1 MKCECKAIV
10 KVNTP
15 GPAKIISN
23 SLKVVQVNSDEEVNN
38 QMFLLVDLIDINLFG
53 GELASDEEYKKAED
67 QFQILA
73 QRIIGGVNG

>member
-15 GPAKIISN
+15 GAAKIISN

-38 QMFLLVDLIDINLFG
+38 QMFLLSDLIDVNLSG
-53 GELASDEEYKKAED
+53 GELASDEECRVAEE
-67 QFQILA
+67 QFQVLA
-73 QRIIGGVNG
+73 QRIIGGANG

>member
-23 SLKVVQVNSDEEVNN
+23 SLKVVQVNSDEEVNLAYVKQMDLFDSIFGIRKISERDYSN
-38 QMFLLVDLIDINLFG
+38 QEMQRLEKILINLTQG
-53 GELASDEEYKKAED
+53 G
-67 QFQILA
+67 
-73 QRIIGGVNG
+73 